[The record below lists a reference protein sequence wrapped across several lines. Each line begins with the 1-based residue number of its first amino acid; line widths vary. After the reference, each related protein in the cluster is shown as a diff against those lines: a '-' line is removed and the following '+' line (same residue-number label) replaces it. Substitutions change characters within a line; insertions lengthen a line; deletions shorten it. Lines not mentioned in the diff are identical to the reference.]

1 MPKRKKRAPPLPRV
15 TVMAFSR
22 KDLLAFCEAVESL
35 RGLVGDL
42 RLIAEQMPRPRPKK
56 SPRAETSSPPSLSPE
71 PALFS

>member
-42 RLIAEQMPRPRPKK
+42 RLVAEQLPRPRPKK
-56 SPRAETSSPPSLSPE
+56 PPVAVMSQTPSTSPE
-71 PALFS
+71 PVQL